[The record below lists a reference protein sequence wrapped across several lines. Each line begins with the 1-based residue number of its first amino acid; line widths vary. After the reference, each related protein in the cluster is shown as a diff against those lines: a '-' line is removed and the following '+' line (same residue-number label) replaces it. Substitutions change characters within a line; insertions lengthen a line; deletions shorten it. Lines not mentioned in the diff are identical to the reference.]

1 MEGSLFTSGFLGA
14 NFQWWIGQIGDD
26 SEHRDNVLPGKH
38 ESVET
43 IPGWGKRYKVRIIGL
58 HDKTEEVIPSSQLP
72 WAQVMYPVTGGGGQ
86 TGSGQTPNLR
96 QGNFVFGFFLD
107 SEDQQVP
114 VIMGILGNNAQTALK
129 QEIGKSETNFGPT
142 SGYSKGAKPKEGS
155 QADNEAPPDNDMG
168 IEQRS
173 GTQNEPGK
181 EDEYDECAPPPPNV
195 KKNKHGLR
203 VDRAQTSEQF
213 ADSKKARQELE
224 GEDFKGWSKQQKDD
238 YVSKAVADGMKS
250 RCGAKK
256 SATAPP
262 KPGATNEN
270 SDDTQLQSK
279 ADVVKQ
285 ELYNRPIPLQDV
297 YDPIGSS
304 MKGMQVVL
312 ENLMNDIN
320 KVLSTALAYVDAV
333 SAAGQGDMC
342 AQIEGLMEPASEQ
355 MAKFMKPQMEKVE
368 EFIVKKVQV
377 TLDSPTDL
385 LFPNQRH
392 MMGDMKEQITQL
404 VTCVF
409 EKIVDGLSEQ
419 ILSAMKGAGGC
430 GPAADGSSTDAG
442 PPNMG
447 GGRGA
452 DIDQNE
458 ATPNNQ
464 APKVPMCY
472 VEQLVG
478 DILSANQPAIQEPID
493 QIALQVDDFLKDIK
507 SQLDELQ
514 GGLSEASGAM
524 DSISGMM
531 GDMASA
537 LEFSNMQFTA
547 FGCDMDP
554 TKLIGD
560 KYNFQNGAGAAEDSE
575 EPKTSEVGKAAGEST
590 AEINPKAEKP
600 FATPKKKEE
609 NLPAQVG
616 DPATGS
622 DLKEIQK
629 EQNIN
634 NPSYAQ
640 DRQAAV
646 ETLEF

>member
-26 SEHRDNVLPGKH
+26 SEHRDNILPGKH

-58 HDKTEEVIPSSQLP
+58 HDQTEEVIPSSQLP

-86 TGSGQTPNLR
+86 TGSRQTPNLR

-107 SEDQQVP
+107 SSDQQVP
-114 VIMGILGNNAQTALK
+114 VIMGVLGNNAQTALK

-181 EDEYDECAPPPPNV
+181 EDEYDECAPPPPKV
-195 KKNKHGLR
+195 KTNKYGLR
-203 VDRAQTSEQF
+203 VDRSQTSEQF

-238 YVSKAVADGMKS
+238 YVSKAVADGIKS

-262 KPGATNEN
+262 KPGATLEN

-355 MAKFMKPQMEKVE
+355 MAKFMKPQLEKVQ
-368 EFIVKKVQV
+368 EFIVKKIQV

-447 GGRGA
+447 GGRGS

-458 ATPNNQ
+458 ATPDNQ

-537 LEFSNMQFTA
+537 LEFSNMQFSV

-554 TKLIGD
+554 TKLVGD
-560 KYNFQNGAGAAEDSE
+560 KYNFQNGVGAVEDSE
-575 EPKTSEVGKAAGEST
+575 EPMTSEVGKAAGEST
-590 AEINPKAEKP
+590 AEVGTEAQKP
-600 FATPKKKEE
+600 FAQPSKDQDDLTKKDDPSTRTPQQTQDIKDS
-609 NLPAQVG
+609 L
-616 DPATGS
+616 
-622 DLKEIQK
+622 EI
-629 EQNIN
+629 
-634 NPSYAQ
+634 A
-640 DRQAAV
+640 
-646 ETLEF
+646 

>member
-114 VIMGILGNNAQTALK
+114 VIMGVLGNNAQTALK

-181 EDEYDECAPPPPNV
+181 EDEYDECAPPPPKV
-195 KKNKHGLR
+195 KTNKYGLR
-203 VDRAQTSEQF
+203 VDRSQTSEQF
-213 ADSKKARQELE
+213 ADSKKARQELK
-224 GEDFKGWSKQQKDD
+224 GEEFKGWSKQQQDD
-238 YVSKAVADGMKS
+238 YVSKAVADGIKS

-262 KPGATNEN
+262 KPGATLEN

-355 MAKFMKPQMEKVE
+355 MAKFMKPQIEKVE

-404 VTCVF
+404 ITCVF

-458 ATPNNQ
+458 ATPDNQ

-493 QIALQVDDFLKDIK
+493 QITLQVDDFLKDIK
-507 SQLDELQ
+507 NQLDELQ
-514 GGLSEASGAM
+514 SGLSEASGAM

-537 LEFSNMQFTA
+537 LEFSNMQFSV

-554 TKLIGD
+554 TKMVGD
-560 KYNFQNGAGAAEDSE
+560 KYNFQNGVGAVEDSE
-575 EPKTSEVGKAAGEST
+575 EPNTNEVGKAAGEST
-590 AEINPKAEKP
+590 AEVG
-600 FATPKKKEE
+600 TKE
-609 NLPAQVG
+609 P
-616 DPATGS
+616 
-622 DLKEIQK
+622 
-629 EQNIN
+629 
-634 NPSYAQ
+634 
-640 DRQAAV
+640 
-646 ETLEF
+646 

>member
-26 SEHRDNVLPGKH
+26 SEHRDNILPGKH

-58 HDKTEEVIPSSQLP
+58 HDQTEEVIPSSQLP

-114 VIMGILGNNAQTALK
+114 VIMGVLGNNAQTALK

-262 KPGATNEN
+262 KPGATLEN

-355 MAKFMKPQMEKVE
+355 MAKFMKPQMEKVQ
-368 EFIVKKVQV
+368 EFIVKKIQV

-404 VTCVF
+404 ITCVF

-458 ATPNNQ
+458 ATPDNQ

-507 SQLDELQ
+507 NQLDELQ

-537 LEFSNMQFTA
+537 LEFSNMQFSV

-554 TKLIGD
+554 TKMVGD
-560 KYNFQNGAGAAEDSE
+560 KYNFQNGVGAVEDSE
-575 EPKTSEVGKAAGEST
+575 EPMTSEVGKAAQGN
-590 AEINPKAEKP
+590 AKIAPKAQKP
-600 FATPKKKEE
+600 FATPSKDQDDLTKKVDPSTGTISTSGRSDGKTEE
-609 NLPAQVG
+609 IK
-616 DPATGS
+616 D
-622 DLKEIQK
+622 
-629 EQNIN
+629 
-634 NPSYAQ
+634 
-640 DRQAAV
+640 
-646 ETLEF
+646 TLEIP